1 MSGFWNWF
9 IIILTVVNIAA
20 AFWLIRWT
28 SRPIPKE
35 EGATTRHVWDEDIEE
50 YNNPLPRWFLHLFYI
65 TIFFGIIYLV
75 LYPGLGNFRG
85 VLGWSQLGQ
94 YEQEVERIEARF
106 NEAFG
111 RFAGMD
117 IADMAREPAVL
128 AAGHNLYMNN
138 CATCH
143 GSDARGAP
151 GFPNL
156 RDEEWQWGSTPTAI
170 RASIA
175 RGRTGVMPGWEAALG
190 DDGISEVTEF
200 VLALAGRE
208 HDADLAGAGG
218 MRYQQFCA
226 ACHGEGGQGNAA
238 LGASNLSNDLWLHG
252 GSRARIADVI
262 RNGRVNQMP
271 AQLPILGEE
280 RVNLLAAYI
289 YSFDLEG
296 KE

>member
-1 MSGFWNWF
+1 MSGFWSWF

-35 EGATTRHVWDEDIEE
+35 EGATTHHVWDGDIEE

-65 TIFFGIIYLV
+65 TIFFAIAYLA
-75 LYPGLGNFRG
+75 LYPGLGNFAG
-85 VLGWSQLGQ
+85 LLGWSQVGQ
-94 YEQEVERIEARF
+94 YEQEVERIDARF
-106 NEAFG
+106 SEAFG

-117 IADMAREPAVL
+117 IAEMAREPAVL

-143 GSDARGAP
+143 GSDARGAY

-156 RDEEWQWGSTPTAI
+156 RDGDWLWGGTPTAI

-190 DDGISEVTEF
+190 DDGIREVTEF

-208 HDADLAGAGG
+208 HDADVATAGA

-226 ACHGEGGQGNAA
+226 ACHGERGQGNAA
-238 LGASNLSNDLWLHG
+238 LGAANLSNDSWVHG
-252 GSRARIADVI
+252 GSRERIADVV

-289 YSFDLEG
+289 YSFGLEG

>member
-1 MSGFWNWF
+1 MSGFWSWF

-20 AFWLIRWT
+20 ALWLIRWT

-35 EGATTRHVWDEDIEE
+35 EGATTHHVWDEDIEE

-75 LYPGLGNFRG
+75 LYPGMGNFRG
-85 VLGWSQLGQ
+85 VLGWSQIGQ
-94 YEQEVERIEARF
+94 YEQEVERIDARF
-106 NEAFG
+106 SEAFG

-117 IADMAREPAVL
+117 IAEMASEPAVL

-143 GSDARGAP
+143 GSDARGAS

-156 RDEEWQWGSTPTAI
+156 RDDDWQWGSTPTAI
-170 RASIA
+170 RVSIA

-190 DDGISEVTEF
+190 DDGIKEVTEF
-200 VLALAGRE
+200 VLSLAGRD
-208 HDADLAGAGG
+208 HDADLAGAGA
-218 MRYQQFCA
+218 MRYQQFCS

-238 LGASNLSNDLWLHG
+238 LGASRLSNDTWLHG
-252 GSRARIADVI
+252 GSRERIADVI
-262 RNGRVNQMP
+262 RVGRVNQMP
-271 AQLPILGEE
+271 AQLPVLGEE

-289 YSFDLEG
+289 YSFSLEG